1 MVVVMPSTPK
11 ERQLAELAK
20 FQFGDTEY
28 RNYKEGSIYMQYSR
42 RKNVIG
48 SLLLWL
54 KNFKSITSNQEPLHV
69 ASIYNTLIAMV

>member
-11 ERQLAELAK
+11 ERQLAELEILS
-20 FQFGDTEY
+20 TEIIC
-28 RNYKEGSIYMQYSR
+28 RVKYSR